1 MKVTD
6 LKGKDSFYTAERA
19 LEEIRTGL
27 QEDVGNAMSKAYTQ
41 VLETDNKENRS
52 QDSSMDRQRQSD
64 FQDRFIK
71 ELMRTLR
78 ASQTTDDIYSLDY
91 LRGYVDLEYDDSKVI
106 VDHHEPDRNFPCDE
120 GSKKCRQKHG
130 R

>member
-1 MKVTD
+1 MGILGLLVLYIALANFNMKVTD

-41 VLETDNKENRS
+41 VLETYNKENRS

-91 LRGYVDLEYDDSKVI
+91 LRGYVDLGV
-106 VDHHEPDRNFPCDE
+106 
-120 GSKKCRQKHG
+120 
-130 R
+130 